1 MMEEKLKD
9 VAKVPLPIQI
19 KRHFQVTDKLGSPQK
34 NASSIIKVRDMEP
47 NKDLNYEKIPR
58 RSPRKTKDWGALP
71 KLNKDPMSDEHYV
84 RRLKMANYGK
94 WYLQPENF

>member
-19 KRHFQVTDKLGSPQK
+19 KRHFEVTDKLGSPLK
-34 NASSIIKVRDMEP
+34 NASSIIKVRDTEP
-47 NKDLNYEKIPR
+47 NKDIYEKLSR

-71 KLNKDPMSDEHYV
+71 KLNKDPM
-84 RRLKMANYGK
+84 
-94 WYLQPENF
+94 